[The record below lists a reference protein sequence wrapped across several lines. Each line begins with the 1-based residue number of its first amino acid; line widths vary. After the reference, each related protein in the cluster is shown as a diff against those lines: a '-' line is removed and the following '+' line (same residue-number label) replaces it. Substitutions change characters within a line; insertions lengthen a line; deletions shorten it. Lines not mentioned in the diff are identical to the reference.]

1 MHETAHIRGKL
12 AALQRLGFER
22 VDASPVTTTA
32 VRLNRR
38 SSKVTQSR
46 AAMGTV
52 VAVSVLAPSQHKAEE
67 AIGRSF
73 DEMDR
78 LIGIFSRYEPAS
90 AITYL
95 NDEGRID
102 GAPPEFLHVLSR
114 SHAIHQLSQGAFD
127 ISVAPVVDLFKER
140 MTALVPGEPSAA
152 ELREALDLVGAAHI
166 HVTDTRVGFE
176 RPGMTITLD
185 GIAKGYIVD
194 AIAGVLRRHKLD
206 NYLINAGGDI
216 RTSGT
221 TEGRR
226 PWTVAVQ
233 NPTKDGSYP
242 DTIHLTNGA
251 VATSGSYEIYF
262 DRDRLVHHIV
272 SATTGRSPNECAG
285 VSVVA
290 PSTMAADA
298 LATTVFVM
306 GPTEGV
312 RFVDGLP
319 NCECLIIDRDGRQV
333 RSRGWRSAPA
343 DNVEAAEA

>member
-38 SSKVTQSR
+38 SYKVTQSR

-52 VAVSVLAPSQHKAEE
+52 ASVSVLASSEQKAEE
-67 AIGRSF
+67 AIGRAF

-78 LIGIFSRYEPAS
+78 LIGIFSRYDSAS

-95 NDEGRID
+95 NEVGRIE

-140 MTALVPGEPSAA
+140 MTALVPGEPPPA

-166 HVTDTRVGFE
+166 HVTNTRVGFD
-176 RPGMTITLD
+176 RPGMAITLD

-194 AIAGVLRRHKLD
+194 AIASVLRRYKLD
-206 NYLINAGGDI
+206 NYLIDAGGDI

-242 DTIHLTNGA
+242 DAIHLTNGA

-262 DRDRLVHHIV
+262 DRDRQVHHIV
-272 SATTGRSPNECAG
+272 SATTGRSP
-285 VSVVA
+285 
-290 PSTMAADA
+290 
-298 LATTVFVM
+298 
-306 GPTEGV
+306 
-312 RFVDGLP
+312 
-319 NCECLIIDRDGRQV
+319 
-333 RSRGWRSAPA
+333 
-343 DNVEAAEA
+343 

>member
-1 MHETAHIRGKL
+1 MA
-12 AALQRLGFER
+12 
-22 VDASPVTTTA
+22 
-32 VRLNRR
+32 
-38 SSKVTQSR
+38 
-46 AAMGTV
+46 
-52 VAVSVLAPSQHKAEE
+52 
-67 AIGRSF
+67 
-73 DEMDR
+73 
-78 LIGIFSRYEPAS
+78 
-90 AITYL
+90 
-95 NDEGRID
+95 
-102 GAPPEFLHVLSR
+102 
-114 SHAIHQLSQGAFD
+114 
-127 ISVAPVVDLFKER
+127 
-140 MTALVPGEPSAA
+140 
-152 ELREALDLVGAAHI
+152 
-166 HVTDTRVGFE
+166 
-176 RPGMTITLD
+176 ITLD

-194 AIAGVLRRHKLD
+194 AIAGVLGRHKLD

-221 TEGRR
+221 KEERR

-242 DTIHLTNGA
+242 DTIHLTDGA

-272 SATTGRSPNECAG
+272 SATTGRSPNECAS

-306 GPTEGV
+306 GPAQGV
-312 RFVDGLP
+312 RFVDELP
-319 NCECLIIDRDGRQV
+319 DCECLIIDRDGQQV